1 MLSQDKCQFSS
12 EYLTYFKE
20 LYFHHY
26 SSDWNFA
33 NYTCFRFVR
42 KHFQNFTH
50 VIKGTRSILA
60 LADLEVSLVCP
71 LVWTKLFQ
79 RVILD
84 IPLSLVTIECCA
96 LIISWN
102 LIGLNWKV
110 RTFDIC

>member
-26 SSDWNFA
+26 SSDWNFGS
-33 NYTCFRFVR
+33 YTCF
-42 KHFQNFTH
+42 
-50 VIKGTRSILA
+50 SIYKETFSKVYSCYKRDKEHTSLGGSGGVPG
-60 LADLEVSLVCP
+60 VS

-84 IPLSLVTIECCA
+84 LPLSLVTIECCT

-102 LIGLNWKV
+102 LTGLNFGK
-110 RTFDIC
+110 